1 MSHDSIPALILEGSQ
16 PVPTVDEDVL
26 ISLPDNKERWEGL
39 HGLFQRP
46 DMVKI
51 DPAGPWLEA
60 GVESE
65 RTDHQLHDGVNR

>member
-1 MSHDSIPALILEGSQ
+1 M
-16 PVPTVDEDVL
+16 PTVDQYVL
-26 ISLPDNKERWEGL
+26 LAPPNDEQRREGL

-65 RTDHQLHDGVNR
+65 RTDHQLHDGVNG